1 MISAGS
7 VGPSAPRLP
16 CRYRRQRIPTFPS
29 PTHQDRRNAP
39 SDRSFLDARGK
50 ADLDPIIVTEGD
62 AHSSSKREPQPPRYT
77 ICHRGQR
84 TFGELPPGVFWNH
97 HLSDIF
103 QKAGYAPFSI
113 MEIIGFRLGPEGC
126 PEIKNFS

>member
-29 PTHQDRRNAP
+29 PTHKDRGNAP
-39 SDRSFLDARGK
+39 SDRSFLDARGQ

-77 ICHRGQR
+77 ICLRFASDVAASRARLASGWRAAPLPGGSR
-84 TFGELPPGVFWNH
+84 TLWIRVH
-97 HLSDIF
+97 
-103 QKAGYAPFSI
+103 A
-113 MEIIGFRLGPEGC
+113 LG
-126 PEIKNFS
+126 IK